1 MKNCDLF
8 QFVVCCYNAL
18 SVYVCETGEHKIQRY
33 VSNCQSS
40 EYSQLHAV
48 ATEIE
53 NCLRSNV
60 HCRCVDEDCSGI
72 GVR

>member
-1 MKNCDLF
+1 MLL
-8 QFVVCCYNAL
+8 VCMCAKRAKR
-18 SVYVCETGEHKIQRY
+18 SDKHKIQRY